1 MDVVPV
7 LFSTPMTSRI
17 SEKKSNDDDGKAF
30 VLRQYE
36 DTDGHF
42 SLVRRVISLVGL

>member
-1 MDVVPV
+1 M
-7 LFSTPMTSRI
+7 SSRTS
-17 SEKKSNDDDGKAF
+17 ETNPNDNDDGKAF

-42 SLVRRVISLVGL
+42 SLVRRVPPFPVRNQ